1 MLSDATNEKTR
12 REWRE
17 LGFFYHRDDQ
27 QKVWRLIGSR
37 SGLFQFRDVLL
48 EYADDPSNDYE
59 SEHEHY
65 GPYYMEIMTWHEP
78 GFDDHAIHGSLADL
92 KRLASIIEKRL
103 AMAQTGDSIRI
114 QEEFAANS
122 PYALILEVRE
132 DDFDPAQADP
142 MLSKGAG

>member
-1 MLSDATNEKTR
+1 MPIEDIRERTR
-12 REWRE
+12 RKWRE
-17 LGFFYHRDDQ
+17 LGFFCNRDDET
-27 QKVWRLIGSR
+27 KVWRLVGSR
-37 SGLFQFRDVLL
+37 SGLMRFRDLLL
-48 EYADDPSNDYE
+48 EYANDPSNDYK

-65 GPYYMEIMTWHEP
+65 GGYCLEIMTWPEP

-92 KRLASIIEKRL
+92 KRLAAIIEKRL
-103 AMAQTGDSIRI
+103 AVAQPGDSICI

-142 MLSKGAG
+142 ILPTGAG